1 MTNADQPS
9 HNKSSRLS
17 EIATWCAFL
26 SGFVSIIGIVFLFAF
41 FALRAP
47 TGRLNDMAVIVQY
60 ALMLPIAFAVYQ
72 ILRPANSTL
81 SLAAMLIGVPG
92 MLAVIVLQV
101 LLVTDVLPF
110 ANQIVPVV
118 IAFLVV
124 LAWFI
129 INGILARSTDK
140 LPSNMLVNV
149 LAGLYVG
156 YPLWAFSVWR
166 RIRAPAQ
173 DQHPLD
179 LPRDS

>member
-1 MTNADQPS
+1 MTNSDQPAIS
-9 HNKSSRLS
+9 QSSRLS
-17 EIATWCAFL
+17 EIATWCAFF

-60 ALMLPIAFAVYQ
+60 SLMLPIAFAVYQ
-72 ILRPANSTL
+72 ILKPVNSTL
-81 SLAAMLIGVPG
+81 SLAALLIGVPG

-118 IAFLVV
+118 LAFLVV

-129 INGILARSTDK
+129 INGTLARSTDK
-140 LPSNMLVNV
+140 LPSNMLLSV

-156 YPLWAFSVWR
+156 YPFWAFSVWR
-166 RIRAPAQ
+166 RMRAPVH
-173 DQHPLD
+173 DQQPLD
-179 LPRDS
+179 PPGTS

>member
-1 MTNADQPS
+1 MIRVA
-9 HNKSSRLS
+9 
-17 EIATWCAFL
+17 AVCAFL

-60 ALMLPIAFAVYQ
+60 ALRLPIAFAIYQ
-72 ILRPANSTL
+72 ILRPENPSL
-81 SLAAMLIGVPG
+81 SLAALLIGVPG

-124 LAWFI
+124 LVWFI
-129 INGILARSTDK
+129 INGNLARPTDN
-140 LPSNMLVNV
+140 LPSNMLLSV

-156 YPLWAFSVWR
+156 YPFWAFSVWR
-166 RIRAPAQ
+166 RMRAPVQ
-173 DQHPLD
+173 DQQPLD
-179 LPRDS
+179 PTRNS